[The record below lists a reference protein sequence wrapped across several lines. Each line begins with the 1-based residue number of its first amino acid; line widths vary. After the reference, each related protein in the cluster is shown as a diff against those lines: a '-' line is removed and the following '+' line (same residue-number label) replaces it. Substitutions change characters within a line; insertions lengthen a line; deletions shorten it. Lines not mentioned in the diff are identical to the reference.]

1 MSFHELV
8 KQQISDLTDFD
19 VNQLRNETPVAE
31 IGLASLDFLSIQ
43 VAIKRKLDIEIDLNR
58 LTTANVTTY
67 GDLITFLE
75 TY

>member
-19 VNQLRNETPVAE
+19 VNQLRNETSVAE